1 MEFRKLSFN
10 WVSPYTSKSYAVM
23 RVPVCLLFFSLLG
36 AQGSVMAI
44 EPTLQVCGPSGT
56 VTVTVYNTSSTSTL
70 TGVELQVQ
78 MPPGVVYI
86 PGTVSPPGIT
96 ELSTVPANQPRFGLP
111 DRPPGSTLTITFQVQ
126 ATCDVLPFLADQNNE
141 VKNTYTLSWSG
152 GGSASYTSINE
163 YAIEQPALQYTS
175 ITNQT
180 FVATTLPQTFTRT
193 FTVTNVGS
201 APISTFRHHET
212 AQSGVTIVSAAGGTI
227 ITHNASNL
235 VLEFSG
241 ADFGANGLLDP
252 GESVSFTVT
261 YTVNSCSNV
270 QSNFSLTWGCN
281 SQVCATVDATGVVD
295 VTGLGV
301 PNLGQPIYT
310 SGHGWFRF
318 VQERACYGDDDPSKA
333 NRVRLGFRNSGSGA
347 ARNIEVDLYVTW
359 WPYTAYTPN
368 RLERIDTNSIVLRKG
383 IAGPPLPRIILPGS
397 VDAGTNNGCFTSA
410 SVVKKLTLF
419 VPGPIAPGETLYV
432 EYNLYTC
439 RMSSVA
445 PCPSRRNNIFLH
457 NVSSQVRYQSL
468 CGETYSHTIQGFG
481 RMLAQSA
488 VLNDHPSSVSNGQT
502 FSACFTILEDPS
514 SIYTFPNAPNTL
526 SGAPSTHHYRFQW
539 EITLPPAVV
548 YTGGGVT
555 WTSNAGHTWNA
566 YRVTQV
572 GNVLYVDFRHA
583 NKPTLWGGGHFR
595 NSSICVPLQVNC
607 GGSPSGVYSISTRL
621 LYNPDTTCNTDYAC
635 YGFPQPTEIAV
646 NCPTPCPQGVEM
658 IAFSMERTSYGLKDD
673 NNDGIA
679 DANAPPTL
687 NLIKRRRL
695 MHTDTATAYYVGVIR
710 GGPWQNV
717 WAILQI
723 DNQGQRLVALDASIV
738 IRKAGGGA
746 SYSFTRPVL
755 VGNYGATP
763 HNRRFAIDLRRSTLI
778 GAGVIPPAFMWENQ
792 DTVRITL
799 RVRLDQNIGNQIVS
813 TRATPYLYA
822 TSDPSDPP
830 SNLSPH
836 ATRFECGIWRE
847 NLELV
852 GWYYY
857 ATDPYVY
864 APTAAQPCQAVVDL
878 RYYLSIGPCC
888 RYCGSNLF
896 PFEYRQW
903 GLPSH
908 YDVTLPQGW
917 TVIPGTVSF
926 VHERTQGSSSGLI
939 STCVSQSTPA
949 SDPTFLGT
957 NPDGSTN
964 WRFSTLSSF
973 QGHGG
978 TLYPSTGGYRGLLR
992 FSVQPS
998 CQSRIYEIEGD
1009 ASVNYT
1015 VYFTGRLTGSVTA
1028 LPNRIVL
1035 RYSGPNLE
1043 VKGLPATVP
1052 AEGNVVEW
1060 RVRIKNLSNALPAT
1074 NTFVYFRTAA
1084 GSLSV
1089 LQVIDEA
1096 SGSAITPIGDVYPVT
1111 NSLAAGAERYIR
1123 VRARFS
1129 SCALDTLYVHAGWS
1143 CTGYP
1148 AAASAYACYNTAPRD
1163 TLRYIPSSPDLLLSA
1178 TLTPNPS
1185 NRCDVVTVEITL
1197 QNGGTGTAYEPS
1209 LFMLLP
1215 GGVSYIP
1222 GSAQYLFPSSG
1233 TWQPLADPGNFFIFR
1248 VWNLTTQTS
1257 PTGITATGPSSTFKI
1272 RFQITTE
1279 CYYTNNLSIR
1289 VFVRAKNYC
1298 GQFQYRIS
1306 TTPVITLQNAI
1317 VPYITSIGG
1326 PSHTVERCEETLT
1339 YTISIDNLGSGST
1352 MTSDSVRVTFPA
1364 GVTYVPNST
1373 TALANFTAHNPTIT
1387 SAGGNVTLQWG
1398 LQGGHGPGTS
1408 MQFSFQVVVGPSLPG
1423 GTYSVPVQT
1432 IINATQTCGAT
1443 TCNTFLSTGTTSLD
1457 LVINRP
1463 VGVWTG
1469 DVSTDW
1475 FEPYNWWN
1483 CRVPTCNEDVQIP
1496 TSPRGNRY
1504 PLIDNGIAA
1513 CQDITVEGG
1522 ASLTIGS
1529 TGQLAICRHTTFQM
1543 GSQLI
1548 AQAGSQVRFV
1558 GSTDQN
1564 YTFKGTGTWYHVAMD
1579 QAVAGQR
1586 LILID
1591 DLVLDGDLTLSMG
1604 VIDGFSHNKEVFVRR
1619 AAASAVAGGGLNSY
1633 ISGYLR
1639 RNVNTTAIDGWY
1651 NLPVGDYPSGRGYEL
1666 AQVMFEEVPTTAQIR
1681 ASFHLWGALPSSPTA
1696 TDCGA
1701 PFGPF
1706 PLLNHGYWIIDR
1718 TAGTATPYRLR
1729 LFSRGYTNATGV
1741 SYAIVKRPTGSG
1753 SPFTFE
1759 GVCEGNPYAQASQTG
1774 RLRLSDFSEFA
1785 IAQSDRPL
1793 PARLLALRA
1802 MPRASSI
1809 QLTFTSRLVGAIS
1822 HYEILRR
1829 EEGDANW
1836 KTLTTLAPHESDDK
1850 QYHWLDVNVAS
1861 GVRYFYQVVAVDNLG
1876 ERTFSNIAEA
1886 TLSSEGEFSVQLYP
1900 NPSEGGAWV
1909 VASEAGVF
1917 IRVLSVE
1924 GKVLWE
1930 GTTRNDPVALPGNL
1944 PAGTYVV
1951 EIGTEHIRWV
1961 KAQ

>member
-1 MEFRKLSFN
+1 MRIA
-10 WVSPYTSKSYAVM
+10 PY
-23 RVPVCLLFFSLLG
+23 LLLFSLLG
-36 AQGSVMAI
+36 AQGSVTAT
-44 EPTLQVCGPSGT
+44 EPTLTVCGPSGT
-56 VTVTVYNTSSTSTL
+56 VTVTVYNTSGTSTL

-86 PGTVSPPGIT
+86 PGTVSPPGII

-111 DRPPGSTLTITFQVQ
+111 DRPPSSTLTLTFQVQ
-126 ATCDVLPFLADQNNE
+126 ATCDVLPFLADENNE
-141 VKNTYTLSWSG
+141 VKNTYTLTWSG
-152 GGSASYTSINE
+152 GGSASYTSTNE
-163 YAIEQPALQYTS
+163 YAVKQPALQYTS

-201 APISTFRHHET
+201 APLTTFRHQET
-212 AQSGVTIVSAAGGTI
+212 AQSGVTIVSAVGGTI
-227 ITHNASNL
+227 ITHTASNL

-241 ADFGANGLLDP
+241 AHFGANGLLDP

-281 SQVCATVDATGVVD
+281 SEVCATVDATGAVD
-295 VTGLGV
+295 VIGLGV
-301 PNLGQPIYT
+301 PNLGQPIYAT
-310 SGHGWFRF
+310 GHGWFRF
-318 VQERACYGDDDPSKA
+318 VNERACYGDDAPSKA
-333 NRVRLGFRNSGSGA
+333 NRVLLGFRNSGTGS
-347 ARNIEVDLYVTW
+347 ARDIEIDLYVTW

-368 RLERIDTNSIVLRKG
+368 QRERIDTNSIVLRKG
-383 IAGPPLPRIILPGS
+383 MAGPSLPRIILPGS
-397 VDAGTNNGCFTSA
+397 VDAGTNNGCFTST
-410 SVVKKLTLF
+410 SVVKKLTLL

-432 EYNLYTC
+432 EYDLYTC
-439 RMSSVA
+439 PLSSIA
-445 PCPSRRNNIFLH
+445 PCPSWRTNIFFHAL
-457 NVSSQVRYQSL
+457 SSSIRYQSL

-481 RMLAQSA
+481 RMLSQAA
-488 VLNDHPSSVSNGQT
+488 VINDHPGSVSDGQT
-502 FSACFTILEDPS
+502 FSACFTISEDPS
-514 SIYTFPNAPNTL
+514 SIYTFFPNAANSL
-526 SGAPSTHHYRFQW
+526 NGAPSTHHYRFRW
-539 EITLPPAVV
+539 EITLPPTVV

-572 GNVLYVDFRHA
+572 GNILYVDFRHA
-583 NKPTLWGGGHFR
+583 NKPTAWGGLRFR
-595 NSSICVPLQVNC
+595 NSSVCVPLQVSC

-646 NCPTPCPQGVEM
+646 NCPTPCPQGVQT

-673 NNDGIA
+673 DNNGMA

-687 NLIKRRRL
+687 SLIKRRRL

-710 GGPWQNV
+710 GGPWQHV

-723 DNQGQRLVALDASIV
+723 DNHGQRFVALDANIT
-738 IRKAGGGA
+738 IQKAGGGA
-746 SYSFTRPVL
+746 TYTFTRPVL
-755 VGNYGATP
+755 VGNYGGAP
-763 HNRRFAIDLRRSTLI
+763 HNRRFAIDLRRSTLVS
-778 GAGVIPPAFMWENQ
+778 AGVVPPSFQWQDQ

-799 RVRLDQNIGNQIVS
+799 RVRLDQNIGGQIVS

-822 TSDPSDPP
+822 TSDPSNLP
-830 SNLSPH
+830 SDLSPH
-836 ATRFECGIWRE
+836 AIRDECGVWRE

-852 GWYYY
+852 GWYYA

-888 RYCGSNLF
+888 AYCGNNLF

-903 GLPSH
+903 SLPTH
-908 YDVTLPQGW
+908 YDVTLPRGW
-917 TVIPGTVSF
+917 SIVPGTVEF
-926 VHERTQGSSSGLI
+926 YHYRTQGNSSGLTY
-939 STCVSQSTPA
+939 TCITQSTA
-949 SDPTFLGT
+949 GSDPTFLGT
-957 NPDGSTN
+957 NSDGSTN
-964 WRFSTLSSF
+964 WRFSTLGYF
-973 QGHGG
+973 QGYGG
-978 TLYPSTGGYRGLLR
+978 SLYPSTGGYTGLLR
-992 FSVQPS
+992 FRVEPS
-998 CQSRIYEIEGD
+998 CQSRIYELEGD

-1015 VYFTGRLTGSVTA
+1015 VYFTGRLTGSITA

-1052 AEGNVVEW
+1052 AEGNIVEW

-1074 NTFVYFRTAA
+1074 NTFVYFRSAA

-1089 LQVIDEA
+1089 VQVIDEA

-1111 NSLAAGAERYIR
+1111 SSLAAGAERYIR
-1123 VRARFS
+1123 VQARFL
-1129 SCALDTLYVHAGWS
+1129 SCALDTLYVYAGWS
-1143 CTGYP
+1143 CAGYP
-1148 AAASAYACYNTAPRD
+1148 STASAYACYNTAPRD
-1163 TLRYIPSSPDLLLSA
+1163 TLRYIPTNADVLLSA
-1178 TLTPNPS
+1178 TITPNPS
-1185 NRCDVVTVEITL
+1185 NRCDILNVEITL
-1197 QNGGTGTAYEPS
+1197 QNIGTGTAYAPT

-1215 GGVSYIP
+1215 SGVNYIL

-1233 TWQPLADPGNFFIFR
+1233 TWQPLADPGSFFTFR
-1248 VWNLTTQTS
+1248 VWDFTTQTS
-1257 PTGITATGPSSTFKI
+1257 PSGLTATGPSSTFKV
-1272 RFQITTE
+1272 RFQVTTT
-1279 CYYTNNLSIR
+1279 CSYTNNLAIR
-1289 VFVRAKNYC
+1289 FFVRVKNYC
-1298 GQFQYRIS
+1298 GQYQYRIG
-1306 TTPVITLQNAI
+1306 TTAAITLVDAI

-1326 PSHTVERCEETLT
+1326 PNHTVERCEETLT
-1339 YTISIDNLGSGST
+1339 YTISITNLGSGST
-1352 MTSDSVRVTFPA
+1352 TTSDSVRVTFPA

-1373 TALANFTAHNPTIT
+1373 TTIANFTAHNPTII

-1398 LQGGHGPGTS
+1398 LQGGHGPGAS
-1408 MQFSFQVVVGPSLPG
+1408 MQFSFQVVVGPSLTS
-1423 GTYSVPVQT
+1423 GTYSIPVQT

-1483 CRVPTCNEDVQIP
+1483 CQVPTCNEDVRIP

-1504 PLIDNGIAA
+1504 PFINNGIAA

-1522 ASLTIGS
+1522 ASLSMGS
-1529 TGQLAICRHTTFQM
+1529 MGQLDICRHVDFQT

-1548 AQAGSQVRFV
+1548 AQVGSKVRFV
-1558 GSTDQN
+1558 GSTDQI

-1579 QAVAGQR
+1579 QGVAGRR
-1586 LILID
+1586 LILRD
-1591 DLVLDGDLTLSMG
+1591 DLVCDGDLTLTMG
-1604 VIDGFSHNKEVFVRR
+1604 VIDGFSQGKEVFVRR
-1619 AAASAVAGGGLNSY
+1619 AAASAVVGGGLNSY
-1633 ISGYLR
+1633 ISGFLR
-1639 RNVNTTAIDGWY
+1639 RNINTTAIDGWY

-1666 AQVMFEEVPTTAQIR
+1666 AQLMFEAVPATAQIR

-1701 PFGPF
+1701 PFGPL

-1729 LFSRGYTNATGV
+1729 LFSRGYTNAVGV
-1741 SYAIVKRPTGSG
+1741 AYAIVKRPTGSG
-1753 SPFTFE
+1753 SPFMFE
-1759 GVCEGNPYAQASQTG
+1759 GICEGSPFDQASQTG
-1774 RLRLSDFSEFA
+1774 RLQLPDFSEFA
-1785 IAQSDRPL
+1785 IAQTDQPL

-1802 MPRASSI
+1802 ISRASAI
-1809 QLTFTSRLVGAIS
+1809 QLSFTSRLVGVIS

-1829 EEGDANW
+1829 EEQDNTW
-1836 KTLTTLAPHESDDK
+1836 RTLTTLVPHENSG
-1850 QYHWLDVNVAS
+1850 QSYHWLDVNVVS
-1861 GVRYFYQVVAVDNLG
+1861 GVRYFYQVVAVDSRG
-1876 ERTFSNIAEA
+1876 ERTFSNVVEA
-1886 TLSSEGEFSVQLYP
+1886 ILSSGGEFSVQLYP
-1900 NPSEGGAWV
+1900 NPSEGSAWV
-1909 VASEAGVF
+1909 VASEAGVP

-1951 EIGTEHIRWV
+1951 EVGNEHLRWI